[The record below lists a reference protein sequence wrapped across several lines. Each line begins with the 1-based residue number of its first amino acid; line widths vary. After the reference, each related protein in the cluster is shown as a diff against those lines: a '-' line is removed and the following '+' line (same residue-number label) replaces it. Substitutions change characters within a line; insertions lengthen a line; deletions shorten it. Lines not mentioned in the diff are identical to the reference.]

1 MSEKLFS
8 RLYWRPYLLIGI
20 CMLLVLVSSLI
31 PYLLPHAWL
40 AKNYPGYDLYMF
52 KSMVWLIKLAM
63 LLYLF
68 SVVRVF
74 WKGYF
79 PKLQKVCTT
88 ELRAVITGYK
98 TSWSRGKQLSPVF
111 TYTVDGVEYS
121 EALNEAKGERSKDEE
136 VIKRGFTLKLPRK
149 IVYNPQNP
157 REFYLPGCEYYSRKT
172 AIFRYVMFSLLF
184 FLQLYL
190 NVFMY
195 VR

>member
-20 CMLLVLVSSLI
+20 SMLLVLVSSLI

-40 AKNYPGYDLYMF
+40 AKNVPGYDWYMF
-52 KSMVWLIKLAM
+52 KSMAWLIKLAM

-88 ELRAVITGYK
+88 ELRAVISGYK
-98 TSWSRGKQLSPVF
+98 TSWSRGKQLCPVF
-111 TYTVDGVEYS
+111 TYTVDGVEYG

-136 VIKRGFTLKLPRK
+136 VIERGFTLKLPRK

-190 NVFMY
+190 NVFIY

>member
-40 AKNYPGYDLYMF
+40 AKHYPGYDLYMF

-88 ELRAVITGYK
+88 ELRAVISGYK
-98 TSWSRGKQLSPVF
+98 TSWSRGKQLCPIF

-121 EALNEAKGERSKDEE
+121 EPLNEAKGERSKDEE
-136 VIKRGFTLKLPRK
+136 VIERGFTLKLPRK

-190 NVFMY
+190 NVFIY

>member
-8 RLYWRPYLLIGI
+8 RLYWRPYLLIGVSMI
-20 CMLLVLVSSLI
+20 LVLVSSML
-31 PYLLPHAWL
+31 PYLLPHGWL
-40 AKNYPGYDLYMF
+40 GKNYPGYDLYMF
-52 KSMVWLIKLAM
+52 KTMAWLIKLAM
-63 LLYLF
+63 LVYLF

-79 PKLQKVCTT
+79 PKLKNVCTA
-88 ELRAVITGYK
+88 EARAVITGYK
-98 TSWSRGKQLSPVF
+98 TSWTRGKQLCPIF
-111 TYTVDGVEYS
+111 TYTVDGTEYS
-121 EALNEAKGERSKDEE
+121 EALNEAKGSRSKDEE
-136 VIKRGFTLKLPRK
+136 VIERGFTLKLPRK
-149 IVYNPQNP
+149 IIYNPKQP

-172 AIFRYVMFSLLF
+172 AIFRYFMFSLLF

>member
-8 RLYWRPYLLIGI
+8 KLYWRPYLLIGI
-20 CMLLVLVSSLI
+20 SMLLVLISSLV
-31 PYLLPHAWL
+31 PYVLPHAWL
-40 AKNYPGYDLYMF
+40 GKNYPGYDLYMF
-52 KSMVWLIKLAM
+52 KTMAWLIKFSM

-79 PKLQKVCTT
+79 PKLKNVCTK
-88 ELRAVITGYK
+88 EVRAVIIDYK
-98 TSWSRGKQLSPVF
+98 TSWTRGKQLCPIF
-111 TYTVDGVEYS
+111 TYTVDGTEYS
-121 EALNEAKGERSKDEE
+121 EALNEAKGTRSKDEE
-136 VIKRGFTLKLPRK
+136 IIERGFTLKLPRK
-149 IVYNPQNP
+149 IIYNPQNP

-172 AIFRYVMFSLLF
+172 AVFRYIMFSLLF

>member
-1 MSEKLFS
+1 MSGKLFS

-20 CMLLVLVSSLI
+20 SMLLVLVSSLI
-31 PYLLPHAWL
+31 PYLLPHEWL
-40 AKNYPGYDLYMF
+40 AKHYPGYDLYMF

-79 PKLQKVCTT
+79 PKLQNVCTT

-98 TSWSRGKQLSPVF
+98 TSWSRGKQLCPVF

-121 EALNEAKGERSKDEE
+121 EAMNEAKGERSKDEE
-136 VIKRGFTLKLPRK
+136 VIERGFTLKLPRK

>member
-20 CMLLVLVSSLI
+20 SMLLVLVSSLI
-31 PYLLPHAWL
+31 PYLLPHEWL

-79 PKLQKVCTT
+79 PKLQKVCAT

-98 TSWSRGKQLSPVF
+98 TSWSRGKQLCPVF

-136 VIKRGFTLKLPRK
+136 VIERGFTLKLPRK

>member
-20 CMLLVLVSSLI
+20 SMLLVLVSSLI

-40 AKNYPGYDLYMF
+40 AKNVPGYDWYMF
-52 KSMVWLIKLAM
+52 KSMAWLIKLAM

-79 PKLQKVCTT
+79 PKLQNVCTT
-88 ELRAVITGYK
+88 ELRAVISGYK
-98 TSWSRGKQLSPVF
+98 TSWSRGKQLCPVF
-111 TYTVDGVEYS
+111 TYTVDGVEYG

-136 VIKRGFTLKLPRK
+136 VIERGFTLKLPRK

-190 NVFMY
+190 NVFIY

>member
-1 MSEKLFS
+1 
-8 RLYWRPYLLIGI
+8 
-20 CMLLVLVSSLI
+20 MLLVLVSSLI

-40 AKNYPGYDLYMF
+40 AKNVPCYDWYMF
-52 KSMVWLIKLAM
+52 KSMAWLIKLAM

-79 PKLQKVCTT
+79 PKLQNVCTT
-88 ELRAVITGYK
+88 ELRAVISGYK
-98 TSWSRGKQLSPVF
+98 TSWSRGKQLCPVF

-136 VIKRGFTLKLPRK
+136 VIERGFTLKLPRK

-190 NVFMY
+190 NVFIY

>member
-20 CMLLVLVSSLI
+20 SMLLVLLSSLI

-88 ELRAVITGYK
+88 ELRAVISGYK
-98 TSWSRGKQLSPVF
+98 TSWSRGKQLCSVF

-136 VIKRGFTLKLPRK
+136 VIERGFTLKLRRK